1 MFPNTLDVLTP
12 YEVSLLNPNMH
23 STVINKVKVQFLSK
37 LYFVVYNMLVRKVV
51 SRLGFFKY
59 SAINLKL
66 SDFRYLFSYH

>member
-23 STVINKVKVQFLSK
+23 SNYKVKVQFLSI

-66 SDFRYLFSYH
+66 SDFRYLFSSH